1 MIKAVIFDM
10 DGVLVNTE
18 PLHKKAYYNMFKDFK
33 LDVSESLYESFTGK
47 STYSICEQLCLKFN
61 LSITPYELVNS
72 KRKHFKYIFEN
83 DKSFKMIDGAFELIK
98 DYYKNN
104 LKLVLASSAS
114 MLTINKVFEKFDLD
128 KFFVAKISGADLKQ
142 SKPNPEIFLKAAKI
156 SGHNKKDCIVIED
169 STNGIIAA
177 NSAGIFC
184 VGYKSKNSINQNYSL
199 ADLVISNFNQ
209 ICFKEISKKFN

>member
-10 DGVLVNTE
+10 DGVLVNSE
-18 PLHKKAYYNMFKDFK
+18 PLHKKAYFKMFKDFK
-33 LDVSESLYESFTGK
+33 LNVSESLYESFTGK

-61 LSITPYELVNS
+61 LNIPADELVNS

-83 DKSFKMIDGAFELIK
+83 DKSFKMIDGAYELIK

-128 KFFVAKISGADLKQ
+128 KFFVAKISGADLKE

-156 SGHNKKDCIVIED
+156 SGYNKRDCIVIED
-169 STNGIIAA
+169 SKNGIIAA

-209 ICFKEISKKFN
+209 IYFKEISKKIK

>member
-10 DGVLVNTE
+10 DGVLVNSE

-209 ICFKEISKKFN
+209 ICFKEISKKFK

>member
-10 DGVLVNTE
+10 DGVLVNSE

>member
-10 DGVLVNTE
+10 DGVIVNSE

-156 SGHNKKDCIVIED
+156 SGHNKKDCIIIED

-209 ICFKEISKKFN
+209 ICFKEISKKFK

>member
-10 DGVLVNTE
+10 DGVLVNSE

-83 DKSFKMIDGAFELIK
+83 DKSFKMIDGAYELIK
-98 DYYKNN
+98 EYYKNN

-114 MLTINKVFEKFDLD
+114 MSTINKVFEKFDLD

-209 ICFKEISKKFN
+209 ICFKEISKKFK

>member
-1 MIKAVIFDM
+1 
-10 DGVLVNTE
+10 
-18 PLHKKAYYNMFKDFK
+18 
-33 LDVSESLYESFTGK
+33 
-47 STYSICEQLCLKFN
+47 
-61 LSITPYELVNS
+61 
-72 KRKHFKYIFEN
+72 
-83 DKSFKMIDGAFELIK
+83 MIDGAYELIK

>member
-10 DGVLVNTE
+10 DGVIVNSE

-33 LDVSESLYESFTGK
+33 LNVSESLYESFTGK

-156 SGHNKKDCIVIED
+156 SGHNRKNCIVIED

-209 ICFKEISKKFN
+209 ICFKEISKKFK

>member
-10 DGVLVNTE
+10 DGVIVNSE

-184 VGYKSKNSINQNYSL
+184 VGYKSKNSLNQNYSL

>member
-10 DGVLVNTE
+10 DGVLVNSE
-18 PLHKKAYYNMFKDFK
+18 PLHKKAYFKMFKDFK
-33 LDVSESLYESFTGK
+33 LNVSESLYESFTGK

-61 LSITPYELVNS
+61 LNIPADELVNS

-83 DKSFKMIDGAFELIK
+83 DKSFKMIDGAYELIK

-114 MLTINKVFEKFDLD
+114 MATINKVFEKFDLD
-128 KFFVAKISGADLKQ
+128 KFFVGKISGVDLKE
-142 SKPNPEIFLKAAKI
+142 SKPNPEIFLNAVKV
-156 SGHNKKDCIVIED
+156 SGHNKRDCIVIED

-209 ICFKEISKKFN
+209 IYFKEISKKIK

>member
-10 DGVLVNTE
+10 DGVIVNSE

-184 VGYKSKNSINQNYSL
+184 IGYKSKNSINQNYSL

-209 ICFKEISKKFN
+209 ICFKEISKKFK

>member
-10 DGVLVNTE
+10 DGVIVNSE

-156 SGHNKKDCIVIED
+156 SGHNRKNCIVIED

-184 VGYKSKNSINQNYSL
+184 VGYKSKNSLNQNYSL

-209 ICFKEISKKFN
+209 ICFKEISKKFK

>member
-10 DGVLVNTE
+10 DGVIVNSE

-33 LDVSESLYESFTGK
+33 LNVSESLYESFTGK

-104 LKLVLASSAS
+104 IKLVLASSAS

-156 SGHNKKDCIVIED
+156 SGHNRKNCIVIED

-184 VGYKSKNSINQNYSL
+184 VGYKSKNSLNQNYSL

>member
-10 DGVLVNTE
+10 DGVIVNSE

-83 DKSFKMIDGAFELIK
+83 DKSFKMIDGAFELIR

>member
-10 DGVLVNTE
+10 DGVLVNSE

-47 STYSICEQLCLKFN
+47 STYSICEQLCLKFKLN
-61 LSITPYELVNS
+61 IHPDKLVNS

-83 DKSFKMIDGAFELIK
+83 DKSFKMIDGAHELIK

-114 MLTINKVFEKFDLD
+114 MSTINKVFEKFDLD

-209 ICFKEISKKFN
+209 ICFKEISKKFK

>member
-10 DGVLVNTE
+10 DGVIVNSE

-156 SGHNKKDCIVIED
+156 SGHNRKDCIVIED

-184 VGYKSKNSINQNYSL
+184 IGYKSKNSINQNYSL

-209 ICFKEISKKFN
+209 ICFKEISKKFK

>member
-10 DGVLVNTE
+10 DGVLVNSE
-18 PLHKKAYYNMFKDFK
+18 PLHKKAYFKMFKDFK
-33 LDVSESLYESFTGK
+33 LNVSESLYESFTGK

-61 LSITPYELVNS
+61 LNIPADELVNS

-83 DKSFKMIDGAFELIK
+83 DKSFKMIDGAYELIK

-128 KFFVAKISGADLKQ
+128 KLFVAKISGADLKE

-156 SGHNKKDCIVIED
+156 SGYNKRDCIVIED

-209 ICFKEISKKFN
+209 IYFKEISKKIK

>member
-10 DGVLVNTE
+10 DGVLVNSE
-18 PLHKKAYYNMFKDFK
+18 PLHKKAYFKMFKDFK
-33 LDVSESLYESFTGK
+33 LNVSESLYESFTGK

-61 LSITPYELVNS
+61 LNIPADELVNS

-83 DKSFKMIDGAFELIK
+83 DKSFKMIDGAYELIK

-128 KFFVAKISGADLKQ
+128 KFFVAKISGADLKE

-156 SGHNKKDCIVIED
+156 SGYNKRDCIVIED

-209 ICFKEISKKFN
+209 IYFKEISKKFK

>member
-10 DGVLVNTE
+10 DGVLVNSE

-33 LDVSESLYESFTGK
+33 LDVSENLYESFTGK

-61 LSITPYELVNS
+61 LSISPDELVNS
-72 KRKHFKYIFEN
+72 KRKHFKNIFEN
-83 DKSFKMIDGAFELIK
+83 DKSFKMIDGAYELIK

-114 MLTINKVFEKFDLD
+114 MATINKVFEKFDLD
-128 KFFVAKISGADLKQ
+128 KFFVGKISGADLKE
-142 SKPNPEIFLKAAKI
+142 SKPNPEIFLNAVKV
-156 SGHNKKDCIVIED
+156 SGHNKRDCIVIED

-177 NSAGIFC
+177 NSAKIFC

-209 ICFKEISKKFN
+209 IYFKEISKKIK

>member
-10 DGVLVNTE
+10 DGVLVNSE
-18 PLHKKAYYNMFKDFK
+18 PLHKKAYFKMFKDFK
-33 LDVSESLYESFTGK
+33 LNVSESLYESFTGK

-61 LSITPYELVNS
+61 LNIPADELVNS

-83 DKSFKMIDGAFELIK
+83 DKSFKMIDGAYELIK

-128 KFFVAKISGADLKQ
+128 KFFVAKISGADLKE

-156 SGHNKKDCIVIED
+156 SGYNKRDCIVIED

-177 NSAGIFC
+177 NSAKIFC

-209 ICFKEISKKFN
+209 IYFKEISKKIK

>member
-1 MIKAVIFDM
+1 MIKTVIFDM
-10 DGVLVNTE
+10 DGVIVNSE

-209 ICFKEISKKFN
+209 ICFKEISKKFK

>member
-10 DGVLVNTE
+10 DGVLVNSE

-156 SGHNKKDCIVIED
+156 SGHNRKDCIVIED

>member
-10 DGVLVNTE
+10 DGVLVNSE

-33 LDVSESLYESFTGK
+33 LNVSDGLYESFTGK

-61 LSITPYELVNS
+61 LNIPADELVNS

-83 DKSFKMIDGAFELIK
+83 DKSFKMINGAYELIK

-128 KFFVAKISGADLKQ
+128 KFFVAKISGADLKE

-156 SGHNKKDCIVIED
+156 SGHKKKDCIVIED

-184 VGYKSKNSINQNYSL
+184 VGFKSKNSINQNYSL

-209 ICFKEISKKFN
+209 ICFKEISKKLK

>member
-10 DGVLVNTE
+10 DGVIVNSE

-184 VGYKSKNSINQNYSL
+184 VGYKSNNSINQNYSL

>member
-10 DGVLVNTE
+10 DGVIVNSE

-209 ICFKEISKKFN
+209 ICFKEISKKFK

>member
-1 MIKAVIFDM
+1 M
-10 DGVLVNTE
+10 DGVIVNSE

-83 DKSFKMIDGAFELIK
+83 DKSFKMIDGAYELIK
-98 DYYKNN
+98 EYYKNN

-114 MLTINKVFEKFDLD
+114 MSTINKVFEKFDLD

-209 ICFKEISKKFN
+209 ICYKEISKKFK

>member
-10 DGVLVNTE
+10 DGVIVNSE

-184 VGYKSKNSINQNYSL
+184 IGYKSKNSINQNYSL

>member
-10 DGVLVNTE
+10 DGVIVNSE

-83 DKSFKMIDGAFELIK
+83 DKSFKMIDGAHELIK

-142 SKPNPEIFLKAAKI
+142 SKPNPEIFLKAVKI

>member
-10 DGVLVNTE
+10 DGVIVNSE

-33 LDVSESLYESFTGK
+33 LDVSERLYESFTGK